1 LKYKDSIESDTSK
14 IKLYTGIAILR
25 GTSRAIN
32 EAVEYANKALEL
44 SIKTDDFYRVK
55 IENVLGF
62 IHQLLGDSRRAIY
75 HKKQVLAKSKL
86 SSVRIP
92 AYREIIRSYLSLNR
106 DSAHFYANEALKKYE
121 YVEFTDSISGKVL
134 YEIKIFEELTGGRS
148 HQKLI
153 QLYKNG
159 IESKI
164 LKNSGKNNIFLGV
177 YYNKINEYDSAVHY
191 FNVTVNKCVEEKDT
205 INIIMAYERLIG
217 LHEKLEN
224 TTEMNEAIV
233 LLHDYRFFYEKLD
246 VAKYHQLIL
255 MYNEANSTNNTI
267 YIYLGGVFL
276 LVVILLFFFKK
287 IKNKKPKKRKEFS
300 EIEISSTIKEKIKI
314 KLKEL
319 ENNKEFLSPDFT
331 MAYLENAIGVN
342 RKYISHF
349 FKTEMKIS
357 LIDYTNT
364 LRIKQAEG
372 RLKDPSDTFKNYSI
386 EKMANEVGYKTP
398 ATFKK
403 YFAKYSD
410 ILFIT
415 GKN

>member
-1 LKYKDSIESDTSK
+1 
-14 IKLYTGIAILR
+14 
-25 GTSRAIN
+25 
-32 EAVEYANKALEL
+32 
-44 SIKTDDFYRVK
+44 
-55 IENVLGF
+55 
-62 IHQLLGDSRRAIY
+62 
-75 HKKQVLAKSKL
+75 
-86 SSVRIP
+86 
-92 AYREIIRSYLSLNR
+92 
-106 DSAHFYANEALKKYE
+106 
-121 YVEFTDSISGKVL
+121 
-134 YEIKIFEELTGGRS
+134 
-148 HQKLI
+148 
-153 QLYKNG
+153 
-159 IESKI
+159 
-164 LKNSGKNNIFLGV
+164 
-177 YYNKINEYDSAVHY
+177 
-191 FNVTVNKCVEEKDT
+191 
-205 INIIMAYERLIG
+205 MAYERLIG
-217 LHEKLEN
+217 LHEKLGN

-233 LLHDYRFFYEKLD
+233 LLHNYRFFYEKLD
-246 VAKYHQLIL
+246 VAKYHELIL
-255 MYNEANSTNNTI
+255 MYDKATSKKSTI
-267 YIYLGGVFL
+267 YIFIGLGFLFVLMLVFL
-276 LVVILLFFFKK
+276 I
-287 IKNKKPKKRKEFS
+287 KKRKRVKVEKHTESS

-372 RLKDPSDTFKNYSI
+372 RLKDPSDNFKKYSI

-415 GKN
+415 GKNQSLNSRI